1 LGKSYKIM
9 IKGYLIYRIALE
21 IIIMIVTIITGI
33 ILIIKQEH
41 KI

>member
-1 LGKSYKIM
+1 M